1 MRRHRDGMPSGHRSA
16 TASIDTTW
24 RKQTGGIRRCRPRDK
39 EICPTKIGRSTRRS
53 DEASGGHDDP
63 AAIRLLADRIDT
75 TQPGDDV
82 ALVDLDDAHAAL
94 DQGGAAPDIA
104 HHPAVEP
111 ARAR

>member
-1 MRRHRDGMPSGHRSA
+1 MSDE
-16 TASIDTTW
+16 T
-24 RKQTGGIRRCRPRDK
+24 
-39 EICPTKIGRSTRRS
+39 GRSTRRG

-104 HHPAVEP
+104 HHPAIEP
-111 ARAR
+111 ACAWSRRGRNCRRRGGGRRRDRAGDIARL